1 MSLERF
7 YQLRSEFD
15 ENTQRFAHPLNPGNR
30 EIIIHDR
37 KAIIAEAREI
47 AERLNLPEPNWLRY
61 CKVGV

>member
-1 MSLERF
+1 MSQDRF
-7 YQLRSEFD
+7 YQLRREFD
-15 ENTQRFAHPLNPGNR
+15 ENTQRFAHPLNVEDR
-30 EIIIHDR
+30 EIIIHHR